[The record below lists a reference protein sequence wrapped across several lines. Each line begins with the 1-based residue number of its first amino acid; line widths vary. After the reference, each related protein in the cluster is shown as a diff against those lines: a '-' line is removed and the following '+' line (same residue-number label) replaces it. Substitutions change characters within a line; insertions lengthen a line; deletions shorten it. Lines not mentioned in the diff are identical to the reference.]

1 MNFHLFF
8 AHTSNVTF
16 SVQVALWP
24 LGRMFASG
32 LCSHSAL
39 CTPHLNSCLLEAKTM
54 YMCLFLP
61 TDLTLNIM
69 SWIIYIFYFLRMQTE
84 EWIVG
89 IHWSKL
95 TPILLGWLSGKE
107 QILHGRKDKK
117 KRALHH
123 TFHFCVPKF
132 KVPTIL
138 LPLILLSHFFFSF
151 FFFFFFLRATFFAF
165 GGSHAWGPF
174 GAIATSL
181 CQSHSNAGSEPCLTA
196 IPDP

>member
-1 MNFHLFF
+1 
-8 AHTSNVTF
+8 
-16 SVQVALWP
+16 
-24 LGRMFASG
+24 
-32 LCSHSAL
+32 
-39 CTPHLNSCLLEAKTM
+39 
-54 YMCLFLP
+54 
-61 TDLTLNIM
+61 
-69 SWIIYIFYFLRMQTE
+69 MQTK

-107 QILHGRKDKK
+107 QILHSRKDKK

-132 KVPTIL
+132 KVPTIS
-138 LPLILLSHFFFSF
+138 LPLILLSHFFF
-151 FFFFFFLRATFFAF
+151 FFLRATFVAY
-165 GGSHAWGPF
+165 GGSQARGPF